1 MRRRASDV
9 PAATT
14 RRRRSILGLGD
25 AAETSDVKMSNTV
38 GSAPYPSGMPGSPCP
53 NKLDRRNQQLASAAR
68 RHSMADVNPEVVP
81 SLSYFALTNRP
92 RSEAVL

>member
-1 MRRRASDV
+1 MRRRMSDV
-9 PAATT
+9 PTTT
-14 RRRRSILGLGD
+14 RRRRSILGLAD

-38 GSAPYPSGMPGSPCP
+38 GSAPYPSGMPGSPCL
-53 NKLDRRNQQLASAAR
+53 NKLDRRNQQLALAAR

-81 SLSYFALTNRP
+81 SLSYFTLTNRS